1 MNYDDSANPSV
12 LIISDRTDIAAEMAE
27 DVVASGGRVLAVQT
41 VAEINASPDI
51 LRSAYAVLVDADR
64 DDSAIFDLLAHLY
77 EIERVAIV
85 TELAYL
91 DTVYTAPNVDI
102 IIGQNRA
109 ERIVTL
115 AGMLR
120 PLPQAGHAPRVNE
133 QSEELQRITQQ
144 VTVIAK
150 RLAEL
155 SGESG
160 TQEYSPHAHDPA
172 YDYRAMDE
180 NIGQGLR
187 TKKAGMQLNAAMIR
201 KILQARRMRDE
212 FFKGDLFADPAW
224 DMLLDMTAAHLD
236 GLQVSVSS
244 LCIAACVPPTTA
256 LRWIKLMTE
265 CGIFERR
272 ADDADGRR
280 VFVALSDSAFTGMQ
294 DYISAAQS
302 KGLPLI

>member
-12 LIISDRTDIAAEMAE
+12 LIISDRGGIAAEMAE
-27 DVVASGGRVLAVQT
+27 DVAASGGRVLAVQT
-41 VAEINASPDI
+41 VAEVNASPDI

-91 DTVYTAPNVDI
+91 DTVYIAPNVDI
-102 IIGQNRA
+102 IIGQSRA

-120 PLPQAGHAPRVNE
+120 PLPQAGNAPRVNE
-133 QSEELQRITQQ
+133 KSEELERITQQ

-160 TQEYSPHAHDPA
+160 AQEYSAQAHDPV
-172 YDYRAMDE
+172 YDYHAMDD

-187 TKKAGMQLNAAMIR
+187 SEKAGVQLNAAMIR
-201 KILQARRMRDE
+201 KILRARRMRDE
-212 FFKGDLFADPAW
+212 FFKGNLFADPAW

-265 CGIFERR
+265 CGIFKRR

-280 VFVALSDSAFTGMQ
+280 VFVALSDSAFTGIQ
-294 DYISAAQS
+294 DYISATQS
-302 KGLPLI
+302 KGLPLL